1 MDTIE
6 KEIMAHLHTLPEG
19 SKTEVLHYVAFL
31 HDKYAS
37 APEEPKRY
45 KRKFGSAVGKYKM
58 APDFNE
64 LPDDFAAY
72 T

>member
-1 MDTIE
+1 MKKSQLLKILQAMPGEFAVDELIE
-6 KEIMAHLHTLPEG
+6 KLR
-19 SKTEVLHYVAFL
+19 VLQ
-31 HDKYAS
+31 KI
-37 APEEPKRY
+37 EEAPKRY
-45 KRKFGSAVGKYKM
+45 QRRFGSAAGKYKM